1 MDYIIG
7 IVMCYVVF
15 KLGEYHSYYRI
26 SKKLVSL
33 KDLHDIQKRMQVE
46 DNKTVSQV
54 LVEKIN
60 GQYYGYLDN
69 NFIGQGAK
77 LEDVER
83 QIKEF
88 IGKNPDRY
96 NEFTVELKENK

>member
-1 MDYIIG
+1 MDFIFGAIL
-7 IVMCYVVF
+7 CYVVF
-15 KLGEYHSYYRI
+15 KLGEYYSYYKI

-33 KDLHDIQKRMQVE
+33 KDLHDIQKRMQAE
-46 DNKTVSQV
+46 NTKTVSQV

-77 LEDVER
+77 LEDVE
-83 QIKEF
+83 QQLKEF
-88 IGKNPDRY
+88 IGKHPGQY
-96 NEFTVELKENK
+96 HEFTVELKENK